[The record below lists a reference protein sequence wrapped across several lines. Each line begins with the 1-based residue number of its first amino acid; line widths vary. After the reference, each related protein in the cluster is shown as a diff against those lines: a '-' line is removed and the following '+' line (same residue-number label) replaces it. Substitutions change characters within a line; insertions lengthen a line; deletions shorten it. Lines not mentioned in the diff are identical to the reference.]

1 MEVAQKKRNFWER
14 ARLLFSSPFRR
25 QRLAAGRVSPS
36 HHIGAASSF
45 RRPPF
50 PCCGGADAGRG
61 PGRRAELQLYEEAT
75 TPSHLR
81 DRFPPAHTHIHSLF
95 KERGGRGAAGGAVAK
110 NKRGESGGVEGGTPT
125 FGDGA
130 PRRPRCAS
138 PSRHPR
144 GSVLVAAA
152 RRLRCWPRS
161 RRTPVRRR
169 ITPRRRRPL
178 FSSHL
183 KARVRGM
190 GGSGSGGLGEGPL
203 N

>member
-130 PRRPRCAS
+130 PRRHP
-138 PSRHPR
+138 PSRLAVQTPPWIRPR
-144 GSVLVAAA
+144 
-152 RRLRCWPRS
+152 RCRCLRCWPRS
-161 RRTPVRRR
+161 RRVPVIRR

-178 FSSHL
+178 FS
-183 KARVRGM
+183 
-190 GGSGSGGLGEGPL
+190 
-203 N
+203 